1 MKLRFLI
8 IFLLIVAAIISYAL
22 YPVIQEANK
31 PINKFI
37 REAKSQGGAPLVQFI
52 TNGSQASK
60 AARQISIFNQTSGTK
75 IVGKSFMANKAN
87 MEFVRKFQSNVP
99 GYVIFNADDN
109 VAYRGKGVV
118 DTSTLKRVVPSIH
131 LH

>member
-1 MKLRFLI
+1 MKFRFLI
-8 IFLLIVAAIISYAL
+8 IFIVIIAALIGYAL

-37 REAKSQGGAPLVQFI
+37 KHATSQGDAPLVQFI
-52 TNGSQASK
+52 TNSNQASK
-60 AARQISIFNQTSGTK
+60 ATRQISFFNQTSGTK

-87 MEFVRKFQSNVP
+87 IEFVRKFQSNVP
-99 GYVIFNADDN
+99 GYVIFNADN
-109 VAYRGKGVV
+109 NIAYRGKGIV
-118 DTSTLKRVVPSIH
+118 DTETLKSVMPKIH